1 MGYWLKIATLL
12 ACLCA
17 ASLFAWAALPPAT
30 VVTLDDAE
38 RPEAWEAHDK
48 APAPC
53 AAKDGGVEFTCPF
66 GEGLNRVYWDRKL
79 AADLSTATCLEF
91 DLTCERPEALQAL
104 TIYLKSG
111 KGWLVGQTRIAEPG
125 RQRLLLPKSLFK
137 AEDGP
142 AGWQRIEAL
151 RFSPWRG
158 QPKNTRLILHG
169 VTARLGGV
177 VIIEGTSSV
186 GNGPGERRIA
196 QRVTRLVN
204 DWLNDLGI
212 GHDVVT
218 DDDAAEALTHARVAM
233 LPYNTNPSSRELKA
247 LAAFAQRGGKLMVF
261 YSGSTELAK
270 LMHLRLGAYERA
282 ETPGRW
288 SAFRF
293 VHPTEWN
300 VPERIA
306 QESSNIM
313 PAYPGD
319 STASIIALW
328 ENRLGGKTPTAAWTA
343 SPQGLWMAH
352 ILQDEDIAHKR
363 RMLLGLLGKLDPNIW
378 PQAAVQAYY
387 RAGVVGGATSFAAS
401 RGHLAKDAAK
411 LAEAERLHAS
421 LPTLFKER
429 RYTEVVDQAATLNR
443 LLTEGYAAAQP
454 APQHEFRGVWEHN
467 GVGWYPGDWAR
478 TCRELKE
485 SHLTAVFGNM
495 LWGAL
500 AHYPSDVLPRSA
512 TFRRYGDQL
521 DAAIKAAHANG
532 LQFHCWAVCW
542 NPGGGAPEDFLARLQ
557 KAGRLQ
563 QTADGKSA
571 PWLSPHHLDNV
582 EMLLKA
588 YAEIAQRYPLDG
600 LHLDYVRYSDRTV
613 DFSPTARGAF
623 EKWRGGTAFG
633 WPKCVQSGGALA
645 REFELFRSAT
655 ITAFVREVSQR
666 VRAVRPGIKISAAV
680 FAGYPECV
688 TNVGQD
694 WALWLKQGYV
704 DFICPMN
711 YTEDTPLFL
720 SRTAQ
725 HFALP
730 QAAGRIYEGLG
741 IAALEC
747 RLRPDQAI
755 AQIVGLRKL
764 GAPGFLFFDL
774 SQPLRDDILPYLRMG
789 VLKE

>member
-1 MGYWLKIATLL
+1 MKTSTLL
-12 ACLCA
+12 ALLLACTA
-17 ASLFAWAALPPAT
+17 FSRAALPPET
-30 VVTLDDAE
+30 VVALDDAA
-38 RPEAWEAHDK
+38 RPDAWEAHDK
-48 APAPC
+48 APAPR
-53 AAKDGGVEFTCPF
+53 AAENGGVEFSCTF
-66 GEGLNRVYWDRKL
+66 GEGVNRAYWDRKV
-79 AADLSTATCLEF
+79 AANLSTATCLEF
-91 DLTCERPEALQAL
+91 DLTCERPEAIQAL
-104 TIYLKSG
+104 SIYLKSG
-111 KGWLVGQTRIAEPG
+111 KGWFVGQTRIAEPG
-125 RQRLLLPKSLFK
+125 RQRVVFPKSAFEEQ
-137 AEDGP
+137 AGP
-142 AGWQRIEAL
+142 AGWQHIEAI

-158 QPKNTRLILHG
+158 QPKNTRLILHSI
-169 VTARLGGV
+169 TARLGGV
-177 VIIEGTSSV
+177 VVIEGSSSV
-186 GNGPGERRIA
+186 GGGGERKTA
-196 QRVTRLVN
+196 QRVTKLVSG
-204 DWLNDLGI
+204 WLAELGI

-218 DDDAAEALTHARVAM
+218 DDNAADALKQARVAI
-233 LPYNTNPSSRELKA
+233 LPYNSNPPSRELKA
-247 LAAFAQRGGKLMVF
+247 LAALMQRGGKVMVC
-261 YSGSTELAK
+261 YGSSTELAK
-270 LMHLRLGAYERA
+270 LMHMRLGAYERS

-293 VHPTEWN
+293 VNPTDWD
-300 VPERIA
+300 VPERVV

-319 STASIIALW
+319 SSANVIAWW

-343 SPQGLWMAH
+343 SPQGVWMAH
-352 ILQDEDIAHKR
+352 VLQDEDIANKR
-363 RMLLGLLGKLDPNIW
+363 RMLLGLLGKFDPDVW

-387 RAGVVGGATSFAAS
+387 RAGSVGGATSFATSRARLAS
-401 RGHLAKDAAK
+401 TPAK
-411 LAEAERLHAS
+411 LAEADRLHSS
-421 LPTLFKER
+421 LPALFKER
-429 RYTEVVDQAATLNR
+429 RYIEVVDQAAALNR
-443 LLTEGYAAAQP
+443 LLTEAYAAAQP
-454 APQHEFRGVWEHN
+454 APKNEFRGVWEHN

-500 AHYPSDVLPRSA
+500 AHYPSDVLPRST

-521 DAAIKAAHANG
+521 DAAVKAAHANG

-542 NPGGGAPEDFLARLQ
+542 NPGGAAPEDFMARLK

-563 QTADGKSA
+563 QTADGKST

-588 YAEIAQRYPLDG
+588 YEEIALRYPIDG
-600 LHLDYVRYSDRTV
+600 LHLDYVRYSDRSV
-613 DFSPTARGAF
+613 DYSPTARGAF
-623 EKWRGGTAFG
+623 EKWRGGSAFG

-645 REFELFRSAT
+645 REFDLFRCET
-655 ITAFVREVSQR
+655 ITAFVREVSK
-666 VRAVRPGIKISAAV
+666 RARAARPGIKISAAV

-688 TNVGQD
+688 TSVGQD
-694 WALWLKQGYV
+694 WAVWLKNGSV

-711 YTEDTPLFL
+711 YTEDTSLFL

-725 HFALP
+725 HLALP
-730 QAAGRIYEGLG
+730 NAAGRIYPGLG

-764 GAPGFLFFDL
+764 GATGFVFFDL
-774 SQPLRDDILPYLRMG
+774 GQPLHDEILPYLRMG